1 MMKAFVY
8 RKSDSK
14 RVEVIVNV
22 ICVKRK
28 KSKNLLSIETRD
40 LGTFEYDTSIY
51 KISIFQN

>member
-40 LGTFEYDTSIY
+40 LGTFEYDTRIY